1 METHHQINHVLT
13 DERRHWNAVD
23 FQSFRRADCDID
35 YYMVVAKVTETPSIS
50 KWAAQNFDVERFS
63 FKKLNEVKVKEEYYV
78 KISSRFAAL
87 GNLVD
92 DDDIIGAWEN
102 IRENIV
108 A

>member
-1 METHHQINHVLT
+1 
-13 DERRHWNAVD
+13 
-23 FQSFRRADCDID
+23 
-35 YYMVVAKVTETPSIS
+35 
-50 KWAAQNFDVERFS
+50 VERFS